1 MRYTNNSRL
10 NFSRLSFPHCAP
22 AYKAVYVIYKEN
34 HKADYDRDIAYIGQ
48 GGERPQDYK
57 NYIICGIGDSE
68 ETVAAECEIYGEEA
82 RCDGNGTRNKICRV
96 EKVEYEVENYGDNG
110 GEYEHKENLAPVDMI
125 YLYLSLAL
133 CKRISYP
140 AYKSGKRHRS
150 CESEIGYHLAVI
162 CKGERDY
169 RIEYAENH
177 AESLSYGVALG
188 IEQKRGSADKR
199 RYDGQYP
206 VLAEHNSRACYQH

>member
-1 MRYTNNSRL
+1 MLFRS
-10 NFSRLSFPHCAP
+10 
-22 AYKAVYVIYKEN
+22 
-34 HKADYDRDIAYIGQ
+34 
-48 GGERPQDYK
+48 
-57 NYIICGIGDSE
+57 IGDSE

-133 CKRISYP
+133 CERVSYP

-150 CESEIGYHLAVI
+150 CESERFYYEDMPVEKISSVLNRKNATVRTQLTRARAMLREFM
-162 CKGERDY
+162 KEEDY
-169 RIEYAENH
+169 
-177 AESLSYGVALG
+177 V
-188 IEQKRGSADKR
+188 
-199 RYDGQYP
+199 
-206 VLAEHNSRACYQH
+206 

>member
-1 MRYTNNSRL
+1 MGNRNGSL
-10 NFSRLSFPHCAP
+10 
-22 AYKAVYVIYKEN
+22 
-34 HKADYDRDIAYIGQ
+34 
-48 GGERPQDYK
+48 
-57 NYIICGIGDSE
+57 ICIGDSE

-96 EKVEYEVENYGDNG
+96 EKVEYEVENYGNNG
-110 GEYEHKENLAPVDMI
+110 GKYEHKENLAPVDMI
-125 YLYLSLAL
+125 YLYFSLAL

-140 AYKSGKRHRS
+140 TYKSGKCHRS
-150 CESEIGYHLAVI
+150 CES
-162 CKGERDY
+162 D

-206 VLAEHNSRACYQH
+206 VLAEHNGRACYQH